1 MSSSHKYASILL
13 LVCPCFVSLCSIAAV
28 RASSDGLEKL
38 DRLIAASPTSENYFR
53 RASLR
58 SQCGKHIEAISDLQQ
73 ALLARPGEYKLLLA
87 KAFELNRVGRFVC
100 AKCGRKAGCVV
111 VDLTDRAN
119 SGIDCENGGL
129 AQFESQFFC
138 SAEVF
143 LSFCSSTHRLQC
155 CTTVVVGIASLVVN
169 S

>member
-1 MSSSHKYASILL
+1 MSSSQKYASILL

-87 KAFELNRVGRFVC
+87 KAFELNRVGRFAESDKVSEEVNRNRPESLRMEWSQLVLQSC
-100 AKCGRKAGCVV
+100 NRKRIRLAK
-111 VDLTDRAN
+111 
-119 SGIDCENGGL
+119 
-129 AQFESQFFC
+129 
-138 SAEVF
+138 
-143 LSFCSSTHRLQC
+143 
-155 CTTVVVGIASLVVN
+155 
-169 S
+169 